1 MATII
6 KRSSKEDPLTCI
18 EYDNNLDATLDRS
31 NHTGTQL
38 ASTISNL
45 YPTVESFLFIQD
57 LKQCCTELRNRVIE
71 ISAEDVLGLYETVGS
86 YDYIQDLQECCEELS
101 NRIDELVADL
111 FEEGG
116 QLLNL
121 LEALELGLRALID
134 INTAA
139 ISSIQVAITTIN
151 TDIATIQTD
160 LSTKAPIDN
169 PNFSGI
175 PTVPDPTPSSPN
187 SQIVNL
193 GYTKT
198 LIEDSV
204 PIGLVLPYVGTTAPN
219 ALWLVADGQTV
230 DRSSYPELADLMG
243 VPTTA
248 PTFTI
253 PDLRSRVPMGT
264 STTYSMY
271 SSGGAAEVSLN
282 ASQLPSHS
290 HDMGHGHTASQGA
303 HNHNVRDN
311 GHFHSLW
318 VWQGGEGAY
327 DINTDAI
334 SGRNA
339 SIAGEV
345 NALGGYSNTNGV
357 GNQLVGTAGANIAQD
372 SVAPAISV
380 SSHSGNTG
388 LVGSGDEHNNLQPY
402 YVLNYIIKVL

>member
-111 FEEGG
+111 FQEGG

-121 LEALELGLRALID
+121 LEALELRLRALID

-139 ISSIQVAITTIN
+139 ISSIQVAINTIN

-175 PTVPDPTPSSPN
+175 PTVPDPTPSSPD

-193 GYTKT
+193 GYTRT
-198 LIEDSV
+198 LIEASATII
-204 PIGLVLPYVGTTAPN
+204 PIGLVLPYAGTTAPS
-219 ALWLVADGQTV
+219 ALWLVANGQTV
-230 DRSSYPELADLMG
+230 NRSSYPELADLMG

-290 HDMGHGHTASQGA
+290 HDMSHGHTASQGA
-303 HNHNVRDN
+303 HNHNVRDT
-311 GHFHSLW
+311 GHFHSIWNTVEELQNYQVDPNTW
-318 VWQGGEGAY
+318 AMTANYKTDYGAY
-327 DINTDAI
+327 FTTNGAGNQLI
-334 SGRNA
+334 STGYA
-339 SIAGEV
+339 SIAQD
-345 NALGGYSNTNGV
+345 NA
-357 GNQLVGTAGANIAQD
+357 
-372 SVAPAISV
+372 APAISV
-380 SSHSGNTG
+380 SSYSGNTG